1 MIPQKRDTTT
11 QPRDT
16 SLSAARSAG
25 FTLIELLVVI
35 AIIGLLASLAA
46 PALQRALDSGKGAAC
61 LSNLHQIG
69 VAFMSY
75 GSDHQMV
82 LPGSTSDSKTDPV
95 WARALA
101 SYIKVDPSKL
111 KTIFVCPGCKIPVQ
125 LGSATDVAITY
136 GMHIGLRG
144 ADLASDV
151 ARPSDTILCADTCQ
165 DPGNRGWSPN
175 LIEKPSQFNGS
186 SGRGG
191 GGSLDQPI
199 PIEKNDDKGNN
210 PSMRYRH
217 NDAVNVVM
225 CDGRATSFKLKG
237 SGSTR
242 TNSVLNLN
250 VLLQ

>member
-1 MIPQKRDTTT
+1 MIPPTTT
-11 QPRDT
+11 SLKLNSVNSPT
-16 SLSAARSAG
+16 SVRAAG

-35 AIIGLLASLAA
+35 SIIAILASLAI
-46 PALQRALDSGKGAAC
+46 PAVSRALDSGKGAAC

-69 VAFMSY
+69 VAFISY

-101 SYIKVDPSKL
+101 SYIKADPSKL

-151 ARPSDTILCADTCQ
+151 ARLSDTILCADMCQ
-165 DPGNRGWSPN
+165 NPGNKGWSPN
-175 LIEKPSQFNGS
+175 LIEQPSTFSSGS
-186 SGRGG
+186 GGRGG
-191 GGSLDQPI
+191 GGNLDAYI
-199 PIEKNDDKGNN
+199 STSTDDDKGNN
-210 PSMRYRH
+210 AWMRYRH
-217 NDAVNVVM
+217 NGSVNVVM
-225 CDGRATSFKLKG
+225 CDGRATSFKKG
-237 SGSTR
+237 K
-242 TNSVLNLN
+242 VQNLN